1 MSKEAGNEFS
11 PIDANSC
18 EFVLIRCHFQRKFI
32 MRRKILWI
40 TGLILLVVVLAGGAY
55 TAVQLLSAQNSP
67 ADAPAGAMVF
77 EDVMDDG
84 SGSPVTVRTVVL
96 PAAELPQRPPEAS
109 GILVRQEDNSYFVG
123 TGNVSVSVNEIDG
136 EMVTAVDH
144 SGPEIEVVAGRD
156 TQFYRDVTDVEIAFT
171 ESKEQT
177 FQQELAAVEPPETM
191 PDGSEFQ
198 VWGRQSGDRVIAD
211 VIVYSEPH

>member
-1 MSKEAGNEFS
+1 MNRKTLGV
-11 PIDANSC
+11 
-18 EFVLIRCHFQRKFI
+18 VLI
-32 MRRKILWI
+32 
-40 TGLILLVVVLAGGAY
+40 GVLLVVAGGVY
-55 TAVQLLSAQNSP
+55 TAVQLLSAQNEP
-67 ADAPAGAMVF
+67 ADAPDGAMVF

-123 TGNVSVSVNEIDG
+123 TGDISVSVNEVDG

-156 TQFYRDVTDVEIAFT
+156 TQFYRDVTEVEIAFT

-177 FQQELAAVEPPETM
+177 IQQELAAVEPPETM
-191 PDGSEFQ
+191 PDKTEFQ

-211 VIVYSEPH
+211 VIVYTEPR